1 MFDTFFIVVGQ
12 LVVYSS
18 LLLLAMA
25 GLAALF
31 IVYSFN
37 TERFLFPG
45 FTLSVIVLMES
56 LVKGIFRFFKID
68 DSIVDSVG
76 IQLKNKV
83 GLGKFSR
90 VPFKKRMVFLPQCL
104 RSPDCPSK
112 LSQEGLSCIGC
123 GKCEICNAKKVAADL
138 GCMVFVVP
146 GSSFIRRMIRKY
158 KPGGIL
164 GVGCMNEVK
173 DGLDMCRNAGLPA
186 VGIILSRAGCVST
199 ILDWDHFYDMLATK
213 TD

>member
-1 MFDTFFIVVGQ
+1 MFDAFFMVVGQ

-18 LLLLAMA
+18 LLLLALA

-31 IVYSFN
+31 IIYSFK

-45 FTLSVIVLMES
+45 FTLSIIVLMES
-56 LVKGIFRFFKID
+56 LVKGMFRFFNID
-68 DSIVDSVG
+68 DSIVDTVG

-83 GLGKFSR
+83 GLAKFSR
-90 VPFKKRMVFLPQCL
+90 IPFEKRMVFLPQCL

-112 LSQEGLSCIGC
+112 LSQEGLCCIGC
-123 GKCEICNAKKVAADL
+123 GRCEICNARKVADDL
-138 GCMVFVVP
+138 GCMMFVVP

-158 KPGGIL
+158 RPGGIL

-173 DGLDMCRNAGLPA
+173 DGLDLCRGADLPA
-186 VGIILSRAGCVST
+186 IGITLSKAGCVST
-199 ILDWDHFYDMLATK
+199 ILDWDMFYEMLTTK